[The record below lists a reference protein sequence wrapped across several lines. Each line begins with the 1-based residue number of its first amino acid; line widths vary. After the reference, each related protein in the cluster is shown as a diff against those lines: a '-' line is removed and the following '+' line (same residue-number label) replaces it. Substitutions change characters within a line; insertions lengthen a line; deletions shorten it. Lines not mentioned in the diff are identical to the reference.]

1 MGQGF
6 GSKLEAS
13 RGVVAGRAGGF
24 GAGGSLCEEPVSLA
38 VRPGKRCRGLAALV
52 SQGVSVI
59 FSGDPPAQGAA
70 GSLAG
75 DVGRK

>member
-1 MGQGF
+1 MAGVGQGF

-52 SQGVSVI
+52 LQGVSVI
-59 FSGDPPAQGAA
+59 FGGILRLRGLLAL
-70 GSLAG
+70 SL
-75 DVGRK
+75 VM